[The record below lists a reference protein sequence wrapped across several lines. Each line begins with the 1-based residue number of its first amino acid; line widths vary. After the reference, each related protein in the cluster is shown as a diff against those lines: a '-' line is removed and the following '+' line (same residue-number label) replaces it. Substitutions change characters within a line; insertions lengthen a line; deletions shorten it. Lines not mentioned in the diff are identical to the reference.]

1 MMIQCH
7 INSRGFT
14 LLEIL
19 IAIAIFA
26 AISAVLYP
34 SYTGTF
40 RNIEAAQSQSE
51 IYQMARVTL
60 ERITEDLQSAFLHGM
75 AEGSQTAGNE
85 LHAGFLG
92 RDFTLNGKNADELR
106 FTSEQH
112 IIFNENDRRGRGEIA
127 YYVKESEDKEVFSL
141 YRSDTLIFD
150 NQPDEGTGGFV
161 ICDGLYSINFQF
173 QNDEGETYDNWDS
186 SVEPFK
192 DKLPVMISIKIEW
205 SDPSVPDSVIPFM
218 TSVALPMAKNK

>member
-1 MMIQCH
+1 
-7 INSRGFT
+7 
-14 LLEIL
+14 
-19 IAIAIFA
+19 
-26 AISAVLYP
+26 
-34 SYTGTF
+34 
-40 RNIEAAQSQSE
+40 
-51 IYQMARVTL
+51 
-60 ERITEDLQSAFLHGM
+60 
-75 AEGSQTAGNE
+75 
-85 LHAGFLG
+85 
-92 RDFTLNGKNADELR
+92 
-106 FTSEQH
+106 
-112 IIFNENDRRGRGEIA
+112 
-127 YYVKESEDKEVFSL
+127 
-141 YRSDTLIFD
+141 LIFD